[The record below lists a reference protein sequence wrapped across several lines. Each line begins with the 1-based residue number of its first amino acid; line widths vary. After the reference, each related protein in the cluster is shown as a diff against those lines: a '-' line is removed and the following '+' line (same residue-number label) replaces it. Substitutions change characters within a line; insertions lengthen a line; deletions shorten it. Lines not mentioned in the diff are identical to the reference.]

1 MSSVKEL
8 SDKADDNISNQ
19 QKVRLGSSSGKL
31 RIEVYK
37 EFFNKFLEKSLK
49 YVFIFFCISKM
60 IIH

>member
-19 QKVRLGSSSGKL
+19 QKVRLGGSSGKL
-31 RIEVYK
+31 KIEVYK

-49 YVFIFFCISKM
+49 YV
-60 IIH
+60 